1 MLRELCFRAR
11 RSRIILQ
18 REQKLTVSRQS
29 ASHSALLR
37 NVNILGNSLP
47 CRPARTLISRSKKL
61 LFLLPV
67 ELTVSA
73 TRWRERIEGKRGS
86 LVPCLGDAFFFLIVV
101 IFVEIVNSPFSF
113 FDGLLFLLLG
123 DFFSALNLKVSLLA
137 PLSGML
143 VISHHFICYR
153 YLMTSGS
160 SCRGIVVG
168 GMGEVAVFPK
178 PFYRQ
183 FLQHKWNL
191 AYRRANRRET
201 RLKFVYIFI

>member
-1 MLRELCFRAR
+1 M
-11 RSRIILQ
+11 S
-18 REQKLTVSRQS
+18 T
-29 ASHSALLR
+29 
-37 NVNILGNSLP
+37 
-47 CRPARTLISRSKKL
+47 
-61 LFLLPV
+61 
-67 ELTVSA
+67 
-73 TRWRERIEGKRGS
+73 TRWREIIIGKKRL
-86 LVPCLGDAFFFLIVV
+86 LVPCLSDAFFFLIVV

-137 PLSGML
+137 PLSGMS
-143 VISHHFICYR
+143 VVSHHLKCFR
-153 YLMTSGS
+153 YFMISGS